1 MPQKLNRSH
10 QSTFDK
16 VIPSVNKYLHHCS
29 LSRLGC
35 DMKTD
40 LGLIRD
46 RLLDNKISLPILKAM
61 INLTD
66 SVDVSDIHK
75 KNLNKKDRIL
85 YKNLSQFLKTNI
97 QTRAKY
103 SNFEEAVYNKLKGI
117 KKTNFD
123 RINSMKSFCKPK

>member
-1 MPQKLNRSH
+1 
-10 QSTFDK
+10 
-16 VIPSVNKYLHHCS
+16 
-29 LSRLGC
+29 
-35 DMKTD
+35 MKTD